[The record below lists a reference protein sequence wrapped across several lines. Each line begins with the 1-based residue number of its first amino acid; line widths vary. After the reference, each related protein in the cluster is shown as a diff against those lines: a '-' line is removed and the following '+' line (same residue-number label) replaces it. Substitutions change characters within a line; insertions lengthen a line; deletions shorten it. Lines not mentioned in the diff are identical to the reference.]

1 MRMSTYFYKGFNA
14 QKQHNCHTSFH
25 IYIYIYIYIYIQ
37 IYKKCIGEHF
47 EHIIY
52 INICDQG

>member
-25 IYIYIYIYIYIQ
+25 IYIYIYIYIQ

-47 EHIIY
+47 EHSIY